1 MATKLDNIGKVR
13 GHQVYRLADGTIV
26 PGATTVTGVLNKPA
40 LIRWANQQGLAGV
53 DTSRYVS
60 KVADAGTLAHEMA
73 AAHWAGETAD
83 TDAYSREQIVLAE
96 SSFRSYLAWE
106 RQHDVEIHA
115 IERQY
120 VSERHRYGG
129 TIDAIADVD
138 GVQTVLDLKTSKAI
152 YDEHLYQVA
161 GYWALALENDW
172 DDVSAIRVVQI
183 GRGEGDGWTERV
195 LVGTDI
201 LPYWDVFQACLG
213 LYRAIQ
219 AVKGR

>member
-1 MATKLDNIGKVR
+1 MMATLDKLSKVR
-13 GHQVYRLADGTIV
+13 GHQVYRLANGDIV

-53 DTSRYVS
+53 DTSRYVA

-73 AAHWAGETAD
+73 AAHWAGEKAD
-83 TDAYSREQIVLAE
+83 TDAYSREQIVLAQ

-106 RQHDVEIHA
+106 KRHEVKVHA
-115 IERQY
+115 VERQY

-161 GYWALALENDW
+161 GYWNLALENDW
-172 DDVSAIRVVQI
+172 DDVSAIRVLQI
-183 GRGEGDGWTERV
+183 GRGEGETWTERV
-195 LVGTDI
+195 LAGTDI
-201 LPYWDVFQACLG
+201 LPYWDVFQAALA
-213 LYRAIQ
+213 LYRAIR
-219 AVKGR
+219 AVKA